1 MPLDGYVKKS
11 MLASLAEF
19 NNLTLL
25 QLARSAYMAADPT
38 ANQMRGARKALNR
51 LLEDQKIVESPW
63 RNDKGDRCFSLP
75 GGARKQI
82 KRSLTA
88 VK

>member
-11 MLASLAEF
+11 MLASMAEF
-19 NNLTLL
+19 NNMTLL
-25 QLARSAYMAADPT
+25 QLARSAYKTATPT
-38 ANQMRGARKALNR
+38 ANQMRGARKALSR
-51 LLEDQKIVESPW
+51 LLEDQEIIQSPW

-75 GGARKQI
+75 SGARKQI